1 MSYLVDTNVLCES
14 SKPKPDASVLRW
26 LEDHDAEL
34 YLSAL
39 SLGEMLVGIHLMDR
53 GKRRQQIENWYQRI
67 ERWAAGRI
75 LAVDAV
81 VMRTW
86 APLYVKHQK
95 DGRKLPAM
103 DSLVAATAI
112 HHQLT
117 LVTRNTGDFP
127 EDVAILNPWQ
137 A

>member
-1 MSYLVDTNVLCES
+1 
-14 SKPKPDASVLRW
+14 
-26 LEDHDAEL
+26 
-34 YLSAL
+34 
-39 SLGEMLVGIHLMDR
+39 MLVGIHLMDHGR
-53 GKRRQQIENWYQRI
+53 RRQQIENWYQRI

-75 LAVDAV
+75 LAVDAE
-81 VMRTW
+81 VMHTW

-95 DGRKLPAM
+95 EGRKLPAM

-112 HHQLT
+112 HHHLT

-127 EDVAILNPWQ
+127 EDVPILNPWT